1 MIEDLTFLEEA
12 DFTIRDDNVK
22 EVVRTLRQSTRTP
35 WGAVS
40 EHVSQLRN
48 DDSKK
53 SSEFR
58 KRTASEILK
67 SGYVTG
73 CTDTAL
79 AFLVLAR
86 ELGIPARYVETFDE
100 NWLQEANANGVQGHI
115 FADILINGNWRVYEP
130 KKGFT
135 PDNTYSMSGR
145 KYAEVGKGLD
155 FSQVYIKEN
164 GIYRPMPTRL
174 QSLDEAV
181 RIFKPSSK

>member
-1 MIEDLTFLEEA
+1 MPCNLTFLEEGEY
-12 DFTIRDDNVK
+12 TKRDGR
-22 EVVRTLRQSTRTP
+22 VREIAERLRKSDRTP

-40 EHVSQLRN
+40 GYVSGLRN
-48 DDSKK
+48 DNSKK
-53 SSEFR
+53 DSEFR
-58 KRTASEILK
+58 VRTASQILE

-86 ELGIPARYVETFDE
+86 ELGIPAKYVETFDE
-100 NWLQEANANGVQGHI
+100 KWLQDANADGIQGHI
-115 FADILINGNWRVYEP
+115 FVDLQLNGNWRAYEP

-135 PDNTYSMSGR
+135 PDNDYVMDGR
-145 KYAEVGKGLD
+145 KYVEVGKGLD
-155 FSQVYIKEN
+155 FSQVYIKED
-164 GIYRPMPTRL
+164 GIYRSVPTNL